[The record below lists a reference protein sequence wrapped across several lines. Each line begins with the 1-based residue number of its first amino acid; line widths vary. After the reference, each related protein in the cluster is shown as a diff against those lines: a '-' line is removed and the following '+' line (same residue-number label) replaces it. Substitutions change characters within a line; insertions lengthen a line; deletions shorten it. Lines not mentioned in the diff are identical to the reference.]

1 MLISFALENW
11 ASFRDR
17 ASLSMIASKE
27 RQHAG
32 RIPRV
37 PKYPVRILPV
47 TAIYGGNASGKSTLF
62 RALAF
67 VRDLVIRG
75 TLPDEPIRVEPFLLS
90 ADGVQRPTSFAFELL
105 IDETIYEFS
114 FSATHQAV
122 VEEKLV
128 RIRSDRE
135 ETLYHRHDGKLD
147 RKDDKNGQQD
157 FLHFTFQGTRDNQ
170 LFLTNAVFQKVDDF
184 KPVYNWFRNTLVL
197 IAPEARYQPMERFLN
212 DSDPLYTAMNEM
224 LGRLDTGIAHL
235 GTEELQSGGAAVL
248 DVLEPVLNDLGE
260 GMTVRLHVAGFGER
274 FLATR
279 REGQLAVSRMVA
291 CHARSDGKEV
301 RFGMDM
307 ESDGSVRVIDLLPA
321 FLPLGAGLDTGRVY
335 VIDELDRS
343 LHTLLTR
350 SLLEYYLAACSPKS
364 RTQLLFTT
372 HDVLLMDQHLL
383 RRDEMWVTERG
394 LDGASSLSSF
404 SDYDLRF
411 DKDIRKSYL
420 QGRLGGI
427 PRILLSG
434 ALPPTAATN
443 RTARHDS
450 AQI

>member
-1 MLISFALENW
+1 
-11 ASFRDR
+11 
-17 ASLSMIASKE
+17 MIFFFQAE
-27 RQHAG
+27 DG
-32 RIPRV
+32 I
-37 PKYPVRILPV
+37 
-47 TAIYGGNASGKSTLF
+47 
-62 RALAF
+62 
-67 VRDLVIRG
+67 RDLNV
-75 TLPDEPIRVEPFLLS
+75 T
-90 ADGVQRPTSFAFELL
+90 GVQTCALPISTSFAFELL

-279 REGQLAVSRMVA
+279 REGQ
-291 CHARSDGKEV
+291 
-301 RFGMDM
+301 
-307 ESDGSVRVIDLLPA
+307 
-321 FLPLGAGLDTGRVY
+321 
-335 VIDELDRS
+335 
-343 LHTLLTR
+343 
-350 SLLEYYLAACSPKS
+350 
-364 RTQLLFTT
+364 
-372 HDVLLMDQHLL
+372 
-383 RRDEMWVTERG
+383 
-394 LDGASSLSSF
+394 
-404 SDYDLRF
+404 
-411 DKDIRKSYL
+411 
-420 QGRLGGI
+420 
-427 PRILLSG
+427 
-434 ALPPTAATN
+434 
-443 RTARHDS
+443 
-450 AQI
+450 